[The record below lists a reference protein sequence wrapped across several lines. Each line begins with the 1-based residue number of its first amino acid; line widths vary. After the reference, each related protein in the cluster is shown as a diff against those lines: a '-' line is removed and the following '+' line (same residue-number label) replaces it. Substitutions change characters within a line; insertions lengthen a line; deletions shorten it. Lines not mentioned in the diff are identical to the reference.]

1 MRKFA
6 ILIMLALEVAVCG
19 CASNPPNTRIATTT
33 NTNWLA
39 QLSGGTG
46 QASELNFETQFS
58 VTTFSGT
65 SAPLDVISLRFI
77 NQGACF
83 GNGLNNETVGG
94 QATLTVSSTNQVTG
108 SMSMTVASTLNSNVL
123 TLTAPDGGVTGTSNG
138 SPGVLGTLSNG
149 VVVGTWSLSSSDNN
163 CIPTSPVGGTF
174 IMCQNPNAHGVCVPP
189 T

>member
-6 ILIMLALEVAVCG
+6 ILTLLALELVVSGCG
-19 CASNPPNTRIATTT
+19 NNTPNTRIATTT

-65 SAPLDVISLRFI
+65 SAPLDVNSLRFL
-77 NQGACF
+77 NQGMCF
-83 GNGLNNETVGG
+83 GNGQNNETVGG
-94 QATLTVSSTNQVTG
+94 QATLTVSSTNKVTG
-108 SMSMTVASTLNSNVL
+108 SMTMTVASTLNSNVL
-123 TLTAPDGGVTGTSNG
+123 TLTSPDGGVTGTTNG

-149 VVVGTWSLSSSDNN
+149 VVVGTWSLSSSDTN
-163 CIPTSPVGGTF
+163 CIPSSPASGAF
-174 IMCQNPNAHGVCVPP
+174 IMCQNPNSQGVCVPP
-189 T
+189 A